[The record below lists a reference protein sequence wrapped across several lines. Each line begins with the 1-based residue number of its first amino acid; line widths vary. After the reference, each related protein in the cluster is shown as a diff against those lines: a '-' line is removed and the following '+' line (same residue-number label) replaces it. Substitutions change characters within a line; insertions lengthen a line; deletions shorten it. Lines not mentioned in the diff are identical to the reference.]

1 MGISQNQFSS
11 EHDPERS
18 TTLGAS
24 LDLGDVVTFAALP
37 EVGSPIGASDDLSEI
52 IDAARDAKGLQI
64 LEFEA

>member
-18 TTLGAS
+18 TILGAS

-37 EVGSPIGASDDLSEI
+37 EVGSPIGASDNLSEMV
-52 IDAARDAKGLQI
+52 DAARSSEGLQI